1 MLLVSSKSGD
11 IKSTYNYDPQH
22 VQYNVYSYKN
32 V

>member
-11 IKSTYNYDPQH
+11 IKNAHDYDPQH
-22 VQYNVYSYKN
+22 VQYNVYLYKN